1 MHGDNFTA
9 DHLVWLGDMPV
20 YTECRY
26 VLCSVCAPLLLLLN
40 LPRTFLMR
48 KNERNPQLGS
58 LDHFHRRP
66 STHTHITPPPA
77 RPHIARTHMP
87 TGRHPHGPH
96 SHPHSCTTQLHP
108 YQHSCN
114 TQKPTHTH
122 IPPRSVDLLVC
133 RLKRELPD
141 TTAPAGTKMTSPPIL
156 VIGQTYRVIIS
167 RRSDGVVFPTDI
179 GYVHSMGSPPGFD

>member
-1 MHGDNFTA
+1 MF
-9 DHLVWLGDMPV
+9 
-20 YTECRY
+20 C
-26 VLCSVCAPLLLLLN
+26 VCPPPPLAKPSPHFPYEKERKESATRFARS
-40 LPRTFLMR
+40 LP
-48 KNERNPQLGS
+48 
-58 LDHFHRRP
+58 P
-66 STHTHITPPPA
+66 SPLHPHTHTPPPPA